1 MVILVEVLCAGFPTD
16 SLKRRVP
23 KELDGQLLEIDLK
36 KIRPNRLN
44 PRLEMNIVRLND
56 LADSVRQVGL
66 LEPLVVR
73 PIAEGYEVVVGERR
87 YRASQQAG
95 LKTVPCVV
103 RAYTDYEVLE
113 LNLVE
118 NIQREDLSAVEK
130 GNCCKQLL
138 DKYPDK
144 FGNVQALANR
154 LGVSS
159 ATLKTW
165 LGLTEAPKE
174 IQKIVAPSQV
184 ERRGTPEGKIDY
196 TTATT
201 IMRQIPETDRQV
213 ELSQKLASEGVSQ
226 KLARRVIEEAAK
238 SPEKKIEEILTA
250 IKGEPEELM
259 FEPQD
264 MEPILNGEKT
274 QVSSSTAPD
283 PKIKT
288 GSTVQASIYVPRFA
302 NLRIVSVERKR
313 LRYFDEED
321 AKREGY
327 ASLTE
332 FKRTWKKKH
341 GELHEDEL
349 MHIVRFEKITNEG

>member
-1 MVILVEVLCAGFPTD
+1 
-16 SLKRRVP
+16 
-23 KELDGQLLEIDLK
+23 
-36 KIRPNRLN
+36 
-44 PRLEMNIVRLND
+44 VRLND
-56 LADSVRQVGL
+56 LADSIRQVGL

-73 PIAEGYEVVVGERR
+73 PVDDGYEVVVGERR

-103 RAYTDYEVLE
+103 RPYTDDEVLE

-138 DKYPDK
+138 EKYPKK
-144 FGNVQALANR
+144 FGSVQTLANR

-159 ATLKTW
+159 ATVKTW

-174 IQKIVAPSQV
+174 IQRMVAPAQV

-201 IMRQIPETDRQV
+201 IVRRIPEPERQV
-213 ELSQKLASEGVSQ
+213 ELSQKLASEGMSQ

-250 IKGEPEELM
+250 IKEEPQELI
-259 FEPQD
+259 FEPSD
-264 MEPILNGEKT
+264 MESVLKGAKT
-274 QVSSSTAPD
+274 QISSSSAPD
-283 PKIKT
+283 QKIKT
-288 GSTVQASIYVPRFA
+288 GATVQASVYVPHFA
-302 NLRIVSVERKR
+302 DLRVVSVERKR

-327 ASLTE
+327 LSLAE
-332 FKRTWKKKH
+332 FKRAWKKKH
-341 GELHEDEL
+341 GGFNDDEL
-349 MHIVRFEKITNEG
+349 VHIIHFEKME